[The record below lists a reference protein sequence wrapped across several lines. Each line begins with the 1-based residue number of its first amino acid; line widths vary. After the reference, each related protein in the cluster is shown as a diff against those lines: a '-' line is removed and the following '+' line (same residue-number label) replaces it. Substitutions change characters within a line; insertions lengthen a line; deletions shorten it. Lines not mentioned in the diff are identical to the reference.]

1 MRARTAIDTDAP
13 AIAAINVLGW
23 RAAYAG
29 LVPADVLDAMDAT
42 QRAERM
48 RDWLRRTDRV
58 GDTLVAVDDSD
69 TVLGYTH
76 YGPYRTDRQQDHHP
90 SEGEI
95 YAMYVHPD
103 AWRRGVGAVMMAA
116 ALERLAGQ
124 RRELV
129 RLWVFA
135 DNQPARRFYES
146 RGFAPDGLSVV
157 ERIGTGPTA
166 VDLAELRYLRER

>member
-23 RAAYAG
+23 RAAYDG
-29 LVPADVLDAMDAT
+29 LVPADVLDAMNAD

-58 GDTLVAVDDSD
+58 GDTLVVVDDSD

-76 YGPYRTDRQQDHHP
+76 YGPYRTDREQEYHP
-90 SEGEI
+90 TEGEI
-95 YAMYVHPD
+95 YAMYVHPE
-103 AWRRGVGAVMMAA
+103 AWRRGAGAVMMTA
-116 ALERLAGQ
+116 ALDRLAAQ
-124 RRELV
+124 ERRLV

-135 DNQPARRFYES
+135 DNQPARGFYES
-146 RGFAPDGLSVV
+146 QGFATDGLSVV

-166 VDLAELRYLRER
+166 ADLTELRYTRSG

>member
-13 AIAAINVLGW
+13 AIAAINVLAW
-23 RAAYAG
+23 RAAYDG
-29 LVPADVLDAMDAT
+29 LVPADVLDALDAD
-42 QRAERM
+42 QRAERL

-69 TVLGYTH
+69 SVLGYTH
-76 YGPYRTDRQQDHHP
+76 YGPYRTDREREHHP

-95 YAMYVHPD
+95 HAMYVDPS

-116 ALERLAGQ
+116 ALDRLAGQ
-124 RRELV
+124 GRRLV

-146 RGFAPDGLSVV
+146 QGFAADGLSVV
-157 ERIGTGPTA
+157 ERIGA
-166 VDLAELRYLRER
+166 ADLTEVRYTRLG